1 MPRPERN
8 MPLQA
13 GESFTPPPL
22 SLYQD
27 RPVEQSGSFMSYASE
42 TSPLETS
49 MPETARLP
57 AEVAMMPRAEVVK
70 AADEIM
76 VGAATM
82 RQVFETNLISERGL
96 RRIVAEYR
104 RGGDVRAIL
113 AEDRPLAQQQVPHA
127 ITREAKEQNAP
138 SAPAAPATPMPPIA
152 TMPPVTPPPL
162 SPSLQPLPTQPSIS
176 APKPGMLIVANVVAV
191 GVLILLLVVLFIL
204 HL

>member
-1 MPRPERN
+1 
-8 MPLQA
+8 
-13 GESFTPPPL
+13 
-22 SLYQD
+22 
-27 RPVEQSGSFMSYASE
+27 
-42 TSPLETS
+42 
-49 MPETARLP
+49 
-57 AEVAMMPRAEVVK
+57 MMPRAEVVK
-70 AADEIM
+70 AADEIV

-113 AEDRPLAQQQVPHA
+113 AEELMIKEMGYERDPRVRDRPLVQQQAPHA
-127 ITREAKEQNAP
+127 ITREVKEQNAP
-138 SAPAAPATPMPPIA
+138 SAPAAPATPVPPIA

-162 SPSLQPLPTQPSIS
+162 PPSLQPLPTQPSIS
-176 APKPGMLIVANVVAV
+176 APKPGVLIVANVVAV